1 MTTTGVDL
9 GSCGAVFSL
18 SASATAN
25 HLLLVCC
32 RKEKRGYPTDLPSQ
46 YEMAISRLKL
56 KQWVHD
62 SAQYVQM
69 GMTASEFLIKIRN
82 EINEQ
87 LQQCGAA
94 QQISANQALNKLAL
108 CEDQKLLSKN
118 EQQLLM
124 EQIVIGNSASP
135 LITPDI
141 YLSLRCCL
149 YAVPSFVQ

>member
-1 MTTTGVDL
+1 M
-9 GSCGAVFSL
+9 
-18 SASATAN
+18 
-25 HLLLVCC
+25 CC

-56 KQWVHD
+56 KQWVHN

-87 LQQCGAA
+87 LQQCGAE

-108 CEDQKLLSKN
+108 CEDQKWLSKQQ
-118 EQQLLM
+118 QQLLM
-124 EQIVIGNSASP
+124 EQIVIGK
-135 LITPDI
+135 
-141 YLSLRCCL
+141 SLAPCAG
-149 YAVPSFVQ
+149 YAALVQAQAWLCNGVEARSIC